1 MRIQLFMVS
10 LYMLSVAGSL
20 QAGNVS
26 PHPSDEVLQ
35 DEKIDNADPYGTGEV
50 DDDIIIDDE
59 EDTNDDE
66 GVTPTP
72 PPPPPPPPPG
82 K

>member
-1 MRIQLFMVS
+1 MQIPLFMIS
-10 LYMLSVAGSL
+10 LFMLSVVGQL
-20 QAGNVS
+20 QSANVS
-26 PHPSDEVLQ
+26 PQQNQEILQ
-35 DEKIDNADPYGTGEV
+35 DEEIDDPDPYGTGEV

-72 PPPPPPPPPG
+72 PPG